1 MLRTGIVI
9 DPRYEAHDPGPG
21 HPERPARL
29 AALRAALD
37 RCDRSGLVRIE
48 PRAATTEDLAL
59 VHDPGYL
66 GEVASSSTHE
76 RFAFDADTWVSAAS
90 HGTARLAAGG
100 VLALADAVMAGE
112 VDNGLACV
120 RPPGHHAEADR
131 AMGFCLFNNVAVAA
145 RHLQRRHRV
154 ERVMIVD
161 WDVHHGN
168 GSQHVF
174 DEDPTVLYLSLHQ
187 YPFYPGTGSLHEVGR
202 GRGLGATV
210 NLPLPAGCGDAEYL
224 RLFESVVVPVC
235 RRFAPQFVPV
245 SAGFDAHLRDPL
257 GGMRMTDD
265 GYAAIC
271 RVLLR
276 ATAEV
281 AGGRCVAVLEG
292 GYDLTALAV
301 SVLRVVDELGGEH
314 LGEELPAATAVESV
328 VEPLIEAHRER
339 WGLA

>member
-37 RCDRSGLVRIE
+37 GCSRRGLIRIE
-48 PRAATTEDLAL
+48 PRSASAEDLAL

-66 GEVASSSTHE
+66 GEVAASAHHE

-90 HGTARLAAGG
+90 YETARLAAGG

-145 RHLQRRHRV
+145 RHLQRRHHV

-168 GSQHVF
+168 GTQHLF
-174 DEDPTVLYLSLHQ
+174 DDDPTVLYLSLHQ
-187 YPFYPGTGSLHEVGR
+187 YPFYPGTGSLHEAGR

-224 RLFESVVVPVC
+224 HLFESVVAPVC
-235 RRFAPQFVPV
+235 RRFAPQFVLV

-276 ATAEV
+276 AAIEV

-292 GYDLTALAV
+292 GYDLTALAA
-301 SVLRVVDELGGEH
+301 SVLRVVDELGGER
-314 LGEELPAATAVESV
+314 LNEPLPAIRAAESV
-328 VEPLIEAHRER
+328 VGPLIAAHRER
-339 WGLA
+339 WDLL

>member
-9 DPRYEAHDPGPG
+9 DSRYEAHDPGAG

-29 AALRAALD
+29 TALSAALD
-37 RCDRSGLVRIE
+37 GCTRSGLVRVG
-48 PRAATTEDLAL
+48 PRSASTEELAL
-59 VHDPGYL
+59 VHDPHYL
-66 GEVASSSTHE
+66 GEVAASSRHE
-76 RFAFDADTWVSAAS
+76 RFAFDADTWVSSAS
-90 HGTARLAAGG
+90 YETALLAAGG
-100 VLALADAVMAGE
+100 VLALVDAVMVGS

-120 RPPGHHAEADR
+120 RPPGHHAEAGQ

-145 RHLQRRHRV
+145 RHLQRRHGV

-168 GSQHVF
+168 GTQHVF

-224 RLFESVVVPVC
+224 QLFESVVAPVC
-235 RRFAPQFVPV
+235 RRFSPQFVLV

-265 GYAAIC
+265 GYAVIC

-292 GYDLTALAV
+292 GYDLTALAA
-301 SVLRVVDELGGEH
+301 SVLRVIEELGGER
-314 LGEELPAATAVESV
+314 LGEGLPAAEADARVTD
-328 VEPLIEAHRER
+328 PLVAAHRER

>member
-9 DPRYEAHDPGPG
+9 DPRYQAHDPGPG

-29 AALRAALD
+29 AALCAALD
-37 RCDRSGLVRIE
+37 GCDRGGLMRIE
-48 PRAATTEDLAL
+48 PRRASTEDLAL

-66 GEVASSSTHE
+66 DEVAASSRHE

-90 HGTARLAAGG
+90 YDTARLAVGG

-112 VDNGLACV
+112 VDNGIACV
-120 RPPGHHAEADR
+120 RPPGHHAEAGQ

-168 GSQHVF
+168 GTQHVF
-174 DEDPTVLYLSLHQ
+174 EEEPTVLYLSLHQ

-202 GRGLGATV
+202 GPGLGATV

-224 RLFESVVVPVC
+224 RLFESAVAPVC
-235 RRFAPQFVPV
+235 RRFAPQFVLV
-245 SAGFDAHLRDPL
+245 SAGFDAHVRDPL

-276 ATAEV
+276 AATEV
-281 AGGRCVAVLEG
+281 AGGRWVAVLEG
-292 GYDLTALAV
+292 GYDLTALAG
-301 SVLRVVDELGGEH
+301 SMLRVVDELGGER
-314 LGEELPAATAVESV
+314 LREALPSAAADPRV
-328 VEPLIEAHRER
+328 VEPLLAAHRER
-339 WGLA
+339 WNLP